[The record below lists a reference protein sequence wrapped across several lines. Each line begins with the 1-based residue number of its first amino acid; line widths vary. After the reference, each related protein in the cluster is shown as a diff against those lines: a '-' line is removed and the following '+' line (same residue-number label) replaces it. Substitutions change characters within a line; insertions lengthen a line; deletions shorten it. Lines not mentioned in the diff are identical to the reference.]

1 MKKRLGFIV
10 NNLTVGGVSTVLIN
24 LCNSLVSL
32 SYEIHLIVL
41 SQDIEMEEII
51 PINKKIIKHYINF
64 NFENNYSLKSYLINS
79 LFLYSTKIKSTEV
92 LRLIKQLKLDIL
104 HLHTLPKQLTIGILA
119 KKENPTLQLVFTD
132 HVLRIG
138 QFDYNFY
145 QRILLGFAYKVLYRK
160 YHLIAVSKSV
170 ASYINNFNLHNPKL
184 VFQTLENSIDLS
196 KYKIEEKVT
205 NDTREVLI
213 YIARINENKGQKTL
227 IESWKRCNKD
237 KEDLLYIVGPD
248 ETNGRIPSLA
258 KNDPSIIFTGSISDI
273 QSLLRKATIGIYPS
287 QKEGLPISLLEM
299 MAFELPIIVSDIP
312 ELTSVI
318 RNDQEGLHFKLDDEV
333 DLKNKIESLLG
344 NTIKRNQLGKN
355 ARKRVEEITKENDP
369 IAFHNKFYNQITNA

>member
-24 LCNSLVSL
+24 LCNSLVSS
-32 SYEIHLIVL
+32 SYEIHLIIL
-41 SQDIEMEEII
+41 SQDIEMEEIL
-51 PINKKIIKHYINF
+51 PINKEVIKHYINY
-64 NFENNYSLKSYLINS
+64 NFDDNYSLKSYLINS
-79 LFLYSTKIKSTEV
+79 IFLDLTKKKSTEV
-92 LRLIKQLKLDIL
+92 LMLIKQLKLDIL

-119 KKENPTLQLVFTD
+119 KRENPNLELVFTD

-138 QFDYNFY
+138 ELDYNFY
-145 QRILLGFAYKVLYRK
+145 QRILLGFAYKILYNK

-170 ASYINNFNLHNPKL
+170 ANYINNFNLHNPKL
-184 VFQTLENSIDLS
+184 VFQTLENSIDFS
-196 KYKIEEKVT
+196 KYKIEKQEQLGE
-205 NDTREVLI
+205 REVLI

-227 IESWKRCNKD
+227 IQSWKLCNKH
-237 KEDLLYIVGPD
+237 KEDLLYLVGPD
-248 ETNGRIPSLA
+248 ETNGQIPSLA
-258 KNDPSIIFTGSISDI
+258 ENDPSIILTGSTSDI

-333 DLKNKIESLLG
+333 DLKNKIESLLR
-344 NTIKRNQLGKN
+344 NRIKREFLGKK
-355 ARKRVEEITKENDP
+355 ARKRAEEIAKENDP
-369 IAFHNKFYNQITNA
+369 VTFHNKFYNQIIS